1 MKLKKWQEILDRTE
15 AKVTTVEELVAQT
28 NDQLDDALFIA
39 EDIHIPEKKDIK
51 RCYRTDFELKTNKEA
66 KELMSEKKI
75 LLSPKYK
82 NADFFVYNDRT
93 EELVPFQKNDYLMY
107 DRGYFTFD
115 GTSYISYDDNGK
127 EIGRFSFLQD
137 EKLAA

>member
-1 MKLKKWQEILDRTE
+1 MKLEKRKEVSDKTE
-15 AKVTTVEELVAQT
+15 VRITTVEELIEKT
-28 NDQLDDALFIA
+28 NEQLDDALFIA
-39 EDIHIPEKKDIK
+39 EDVHIPEKKDIK
-51 RCYRTDFELKTNKEA
+51 RCYRANFELKTNKEA
-66 KELMSEKKI
+66 KKIVKEKKI
-75 LLSPKYK
+75 LISPRYK

-115 GTSYISYDDNGK
+115 GKNYISYDDAGK

-137 EKLAA
+137 EKLVA